1 MNRAER
7 RRMQKQKGKSYLA
20 PPMNSVSNYTIE
32 QISKAT
38 GTKIESLMYW
48 KEAREKEMF
57 DGFQKE
63 AQEKLWKAEDYIA
76 VANILISVYAIKMS
90 RKNREH
96 TKDLIQRMISNM
108 NPAREYI
115 ERVGIQKAYEYVKK
129 DFDIELEFDSI
140 DINKEFGF
148 GDFGDKAK

>member
-1 MNRAER
+1 
-7 RRMQKQKGKSYLA
+7 
-20 PPMNSVSNYTIE
+20 
-32 QISKAT
+32 
-38 GTKIESLMYW
+38 MYW

>member
-1 MNRAER
+1 MNRSER
-7 RRMQKQKGKSYLA
+7 RRMKREKGKNFL
-20 PPMNSVSNYTIE
+20 PPMNMISNYTVE
-32 QISKAT
+32 QIAKTT
-38 GTKIESLMYW
+38 GNKIESLMLW
-48 KEAREKEMF
+48 KDAREKEMF
-57 DGFQKE
+57 DAFQKE

-90 RKNREH
+90 RKSREH
-96 TKDLIQRMISNM
+96 TKDLIHRMISNM

-115 ERVGIQKAYEYVKK
+115 ERVGVQKAYEMAKK

-148 GDFGDKAK
+148 GDFSDKSE

>member
-1 MNRAER
+1 
-7 RRMQKQKGKSYLA
+7 
-20 PPMNSVSNYTIE
+20 
-32 QISKAT
+32 
-38 GTKIESLMYW
+38 MYW

-90 RKNREH
+90 RKSREH

-108 NPAREYI
+108 NSAREYI
-115 ERVGIQKAYEYVKK
+115 ESVGIEKAYEYAKN
-129 DFDIELEFDSI
+129 DFDIELEFDSV

-148 GDFGDKAK
+148 GDYSDKTL

>member
-1 MNRAER
+1 
-7 RRMQKQKGKSYLA
+7 
-20 PPMNSVSNYTIE
+20 
-32 QISKAT
+32 
-38 GTKIESLMYW
+38 MYW
-48 KEAREKEMF
+48 KETREKEMF

-115 ERVGIQKAYEYVKK
+115 ERVGIQKAYEYAKK

-148 GDFGDKAK
+148 GDFGDKTKVKCIVYLVAAGMINNALNVIILFIRK